1 MTPSP
6 RTERSYRALLG
17 VPGLPRILISMQL
30 SRIAQAMVGVALV
43 LFTLAE
49 YDSPALTGVVTFASV
64 FPGLVVAPI
73 AGALLDRH
81 GRTRLVIL
89 DYAVALLA
97 LVLIGVLALA
107 HALPVPVLLA
117 IAVVSSLTSIL
128 SHTGLRSLFPLL
140 VPERLW
146 ERVNAVDSNGYL
158 VATILGPPLAAA
170 LVTVVGGATTLIL
183 IGIVYGAATIA
194 MIGAP
199 DPMSATASTGRLLVD
214 AWDGVKYTL
223 HNPTLR
229 GHGISISLLNLSGG
243 MVTIVVPL
251 IVIDRLHAPEV
262 VVGLVFAG
270 SGVAGMIAALIA
282 GRLDSRGREWHL
294 LVLPMAGIAV
304 ADLLLLAGAGA
315 ATALVGVIFVALGLA
330 LGGALNGPM
339 DVGLFTIRQRRT
351 DPAWMG
357 RAFAVSMAF
366 NFVGYPIG
374 AALAG
379 GLAAFSIEAAIVV
392 GAAACVA
399 AGVAAAVMIP
409 RRAPTLSGAAAA
421 PPIAPTPAGD

>member
-1 MTPSP
+1 MHDSP

-17 VPGLPRILISMQL
+17 VPGLPRILLSMQL
-30 SRIAQAMVGVALV
+30 SRIAQSMVGVALV

-49 YDSPALTGVVTFASV
+49 YRSPALTGAVTFASV

-89 DYAVALLA
+89 DYFVALAALA
-97 LVLIGVLALA
+97 LIGILALS
-107 HALPVPVLLA
+107 HALPVPVLLG
-117 IAVVSSLTSIL
+117 ISIVSSLTSIL
-128 SHTGLRSLFPLL
+128 SHTGLRSLFPLI

-170 LVTVVGGATTLIL
+170 LVTLVGGATTLIL
-183 IGIVYGAATIA
+183 IGILYGGAAVA

-199 DPMSATASTGRLLVD
+199 DPISATASTGRLLVD
-214 AWDGVKYTL
+214 AWDGVKYTVR
-223 HNPTLR
+223 NRTLR
-229 GHGISISLLNLSGG
+229 GLGVAISLLNVSGG

-251 IVIDRLHAPEV
+251 IVIDRLRAPEV
-262 VVGLVFAG
+262 IVGLVFAV
-270 SGVAGMIAALIA
+270 SGVAGMVAALVA
-282 GRLDSRGREWHL
+282 GRIDSRGREWYL
-294 LVLPMAGIAV
+294 LVVPMAGIAV
-304 ADLLLLAGAGA
+304 ADLLLLVGAGA
-315 ATALVGVIFVALGLA
+315 ATAALGVAFVALGLA
-330 LGGALNGPM
+330 VGGALNGPM

-379 GLAAFSIEAAIVV
+379 AIAAFSIETAIVV
-392 GAAACVA
+392 GAAASVV

-409 RRAPTLSGAAAA
+409 RRAPELSGRSDA
-421 PPIAPTPAGD
+421 TDR